1 MCRNLK
7 IISIFTSLKKNTLTD
22 NTDNA
27 ETRSLILRNFEL
39 EEPTTQLTDEEMIAY
54 LADAIAYMMESRMD
68 FLMSLLYRLDVS
80 ESKIAHAMMP
90 GNPLPANIA
99 LAHAVWERQKQRMA
113 TKKAFK
119 EQNPNQWDWD
129 ME

>member
-1 MCRNLK
+1 
-7 IISIFTSLKKNTLTD
+7 
-22 NTDNA
+22 
-27 ETRSLILRNFEL
+27 
-39 EEPTTQLTDEEMIAY
+39 
-54 LADAIAYMMESRMD
+54 MMEYRMD

-90 GNPLPANIA
+90 GNPVPANLA

-119 EQNPNQWDWD
+119 EQNPNQWNWD
-129 ME
+129 LE